1 MKLLLYCCKNKP
13 YLVNKERIEIIT
25 KRKDHIWLTGERYA
39 YDNWVNGTIVAEC
52 DFEVEEI
59 SVTYADYYHEELAYD
74 TNTLTYD
81 ELLEKSCLDNQ
92 QLDNYLYGDNGYA
105 IHIKNLHIFN
115 KPRELNDFVL
125 LNQYRKDLKGTQY
138 NVLTK
143 APQNMCKVAYSK
155 SCINK
160 YNFNDFYKGECVL
173 ISIRPEWLCKILNG
187 EKTIE
192 VRRKVLKEMIK

>member
-1 MKLLLYCCKNKP
+1 MKLLLYC
-13 YLVNKERIEIIT
+13 T
-25 KRKDHIWLTGERYA
+25 KSGLILKQEFFAKYFL
-39 YDNWVNGTIVAEC
+39 NGKIVAEC

-59 SVTYADYYHEELAYD
+59 SVTYADYYHEELAYN
-74 TNTLTYD
+74 TNTLSFD

-115 KPRELNDFVL
+115 EPKELSDYYHNASKL
-125 LNQYRKDLKGTQY
+125 E
-138 NVLTK
+138 K
-143 APQNMCKVAYSK
+143 APQNMMMVQELTESDLWKGAYLVRD
-155 SCINK
+155 
-160 YNFNDFYKGECVL
+160 YVL

-192 VRRKVLKEMIK
+192 VRRKVLKEMVK